1 MKGDIMAQKLY
12 RSSNDKMIGGVAGG
26 MAEYFNIDPV
36 ILRVLFVLLLFAWGA
51 SFFFYILLWIIV
63 PLNPKHRFEFNSEF
77 DLSSEETASF
87 NERKKHTESRKNVFA
102 GILITIGLIWLLGNM
117 FPGFDVSWVLPLGL
131 IGLGVFILYKDQILT
146 NKTGISHE

>member
-1 MKGDIMAQKLY
+1 MAQKLY

-63 PLNPKHRFEFNSEF
+63 PLNPKHRFHINHEYEQSPE
-77 DLSSEETASF
+77 DTATF
-87 NERKKHTESRKNVFA
+87 KERKRNNESRKNVFA
-102 GILITIGLIWLLGNM
+102 GILITIGLIWLFGNM
-117 FPGFDVSWVLPLGL
+117 FPGFDVSWIIPLGL
-131 IGLGVFILYKDQILT
+131 IGIGVYILYKEQIFT
-146 NKTGISHE
+146 NKTGISHD

>member
-1 MKGDIMAQKLY
+1 MAQKLY

-26 MAEYFNIDPV
+26 MADYFNIDPV

-63 PLNPKHRFEFNSEF
+63 PLNPKHRFQFNPEYHQ
-77 DLSSEETASF
+77 SSEESTTF
-87 NERKKHTESRKNVFA
+87 KERKRKNESRKNVFA
-102 GILITIGLIWLLGNM
+102 GILIVIGSIWLLGNM
-117 FPGFDVSWVLPLGL
+117 FPGFDVTWIIPLGL
-131 IGLGVFILYKDQILT
+131 IGLGVYILYKDQFLT